1 MTEIF
6 GSPIMGGG
14 GSDLNFK
21 IIAVASESALPSSA
35 AENTIAVITT
45 TPISEWEMSAV
56 TSPTWSAPEGY
67 VYITTR
73 ASYLGDGIGFNAIKK
88 NGLWVHPTGCQ
99 QYVSGAWVQKTAK
112 IYQNG
117 AWTGWMGKTLLYN
130 SGDEC
135 QSITGGWAAKA
146 VGIQYYPALAPTIT
160 KNDGLVTVSLLTS
173 TTTEWKAGIY
183 TTNNQINLTKYQTLT
198 LHGRG
203 EGADEYCKAWLVA
216 LPSLSEWQSYPQVSI
231 LNQSMTDI
239 SLDVSALSGGYYIAI
254 GVAKSSN
261 STIAYMQSLYA
272 V

>member
-1 MTEIF
+1 MIYVL
-6 GSPIMGGG
+6 SGG

-21 IIAVASESALPSSA
+21 VIAVASESALPTSA

-56 TSPTWSAPEGY
+56 TSPTWSAPEGF

-73 ASYLGDGIGFNAIKK
+73 ASYLGDGIAFNAIKR
-88 NGLWVHPTGCQ
+88 NGLWVYPTGCQ
-99 QYVSGAWVQKTAK
+99 QYVSGAWVSKIAK

-117 AWTGWMGKTLLYN
+117 AWAGEGGMVKTWLYN
-130 SGDEC
+130 NGDEC

-146 VGIQYYPALAPTIT
+146 VGIQNYPALAPTVT
-160 KNDGLVTVSLLTS
+160 KNDGLATISLLTS
-173 TTTEWKAGIY
+173 TTIEWKAGIY
-183 TTNNQINLTKYQTLT
+183 ATNKQIDLTNYQTLT

-203 EGADEYCKAWLVA
+203 EGTDEYCKAWLVA

-239 SLDVSALSGGYYIAI
+239 SLDVSALSGGYFIAI
-254 GVAKSSN
+254 GVAKSSA
-261 STIAYMQSLYA
+261 STISYMQSLYA
-272 V
+272 D